1 MSYKDHFSEG
11 SSEYS
16 EYRPHYPEGLFSY
29 LASLCSDHNLAWD
42 CATGSGQAAINLA
55 DLFLK
60 VWATDASVNQI
71 ESAIEK
77 SGITYKVAQA
87 EDSELEDATVDLVTV
102 AQALHWF
109 DIEAFSAEVSRVL
122 KKDGILAV
130 WTYNLLEIQE
140 VIDKSI
146 NQLYKDILGPFWPAE
161 RRLVE
166 NGYSEICLPFD
177 EIRCPSFKMNAEW
190 DFPRLIGY
198 LNTWSAVREYKTKN
212 RENPIEM
219 VYGDLLEAWGDP
231 GGVRAIKWLLTTK
244 VWRKTHNQSVQ
255 ADQPVAGR

>member
-1 MSYKDHFSEG
+1 MSYRDHFSDG

-16 EYRPHYPEGLFSY
+16 EYRPRYPDRLFLY
-29 LASLCSDHNLAWD
+29 LASLCNDHNLAWD

-71 ESAIEK
+71 ENAIK
-77 SGITYKVAQA
+77 KNGITYKVAQA
-87 EDSELEDATVDLVTV
+87 EDSGLEDATVDLVTV

-122 KKDGILAV
+122 KKGGVLAV
-130 WTYNLLEIQE
+130 WTYILLEIQE
-140 VIDKSI
+140 IIDKPI
-146 NQLYKDILGPFWPAE
+146 NQLYKDILGSFWPAE

-166 NGYSEICLPFD
+166 DGYSEICLPFD
-177 EIRCPSFKMNAEW
+177 EIRCPSFEMNAEW

-212 RENPIEM
+212 CENPIEM
-219 VYGDLLEAWGDP
+219 IYGDLLEAWGDP
-231 GGVRAIKWLLTTK
+231 DRTRVIKWPLTMR

-255 ADQPVAGR
+255 ADQSGAGR